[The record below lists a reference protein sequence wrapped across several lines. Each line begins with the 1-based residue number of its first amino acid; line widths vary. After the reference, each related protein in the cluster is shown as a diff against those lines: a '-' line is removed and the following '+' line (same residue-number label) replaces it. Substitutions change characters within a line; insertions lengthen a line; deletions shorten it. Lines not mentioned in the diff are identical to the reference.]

1 MKIYITG
8 LLLIAG
14 LLSFTSCSDFLDE
27 EPKYSIPSQEY
38 YKTETQARANVNA
51 LYRRGAPQR
60 YSDAASAY
68 VGPNASI
75 PTMLTGYFTN
85 SYEGQE
91 LVCLYAK
98 ELTRQQHTSVISP
111 TMNSIWDSCYAAINT
126 ANGAIKYIPG
136 IKMEA
141 ANVDKLVAEAK
152 FFRAYNYFYLI
163 KTFGDV
169 PLVVE
174 PYEKLENLYPE
185 RNTTASVYAVIEA
198 DLKEAVEKLPATTF
212 LANARRITKYAAAM
226 ALANVY
232 LQQNKFAEAAT
243 YAKIVTSSAH
253 KLTPNGDYGTNS
265 AFNKLRTTDDLDE
278 VIYAQEFDA
287 GIRNSSWWPTYAFS
301 SSATA
306 VFTSYSIFERVFGP
320 TDRFLNVYGV
330 NDLRIKPNQFFH
342 WEYTHPTTGKK
353 WTSQAAGV
361 WYYFDE
367 AAVLGAGQGTKDWN
381 FYRFSEALLI
391 AAEAI
396 AKSTGVTAEAA
407 GYLAQVRSRADVTG
421 KTVAEYTSELQVLS
435 VDRFVEECW
444 TERLRE
450 LPLEFKMWDDCL
462 RTGKFP
468 VISPTEK
475 GKVEYQTLI
484 GAKNGFGATFKESD
498 LLWPISPDELQRNKS
513 LKQNP
518 GYN

>member
-8 LLLIAG
+8 LLLIVG
-14 LLSFTSCSDFLDE
+14 LLSFTSCSNFLDE
-27 EPKYSIPSQEY
+27 EPKYSIPAKEY

-75 PTMLTGYFTN
+75 TSMLTGYFTN

-91 LVCLYAK
+91 LICLYSK

-111 TMNSIWDSCYAAINT
+111 TMNSVWDSCYAAINT

-136 IKMEA
+136 INMKA
-141 ANVDKLVAEAK
+141 VDIDELVAEAK
-152 FFRAYNYFYLI
+152 FFRAYNYFYLV
-163 KTFGDV
+163 KTFGGV
-169 PLVVE
+169 PLTVE

-185 RNTTASVYAVIEA
+185 RSSTTSVYAVIEA
-198 DLKEAVEKLPATTF
+198 DLKEAVEKLPAKTF
-212 LANARRITKYAAAM
+212 ADNGHRITKYAAAI

-232 LQQNKFAEAAT
+232 LQQNKFADAAT
-243 YAKIVTSSAH
+243 YAKIVTGSTH
-253 KLTPNGDYGTNS
+253 KLTPNGDYGASS

-287 GIRNSSWWPTYAFS
+287 GISNSSWWPTYAFS
-301 SSATA
+301 SSATSL
-306 VFTSYSIFERVFGP
+306 FKSYSIFERVYGP
-320 TDRFLNVYGV
+320 TNQFLNIYGE
-330 NDLRIKPNQFFH
+330 NDLRVKPNQFFH
-342 WEYTHPTTGKK
+342 WNYTHPVSGEK
-353 WTSQAAGV
+353 WTSENAGV
-361 WYYFDE
+361 WYYYDE
-367 AAVLGAGQGTKDWN
+367 AATLTTGRGTKDWN

-391 AAEAI
+391 AAESI
-396 AKSTGVTAEAA
+396 AKSSGVTAEAA

-421 KTVAEYTSELQVLS
+421 KTVLDYTNELQALS
-435 VDRFVEECW
+435 TDQFVEECW

-450 LPLEFKMWDDCL
+450 LPLEFKMWDDCV

-468 VISPTEK
+468 VISTTEK
-475 GKVEYQTLI
+475 GKVVYQTLI

-513 LKQNP
+513 LVQNP
-518 GYN
+518 GY